1 MTLQF
6 VNYQG
11 QPLHICKLDLHQKE
25 RKTKATPDSFYKG
38 WRVQGI
44 PPGALEKARDRHL
57 MLAHGGGGREAKPFS
72 EQEWLRNATRKPVR
86 AKPYSIPDA
95 AQVCAD
101 LATKAGWLQVEV
113 VAIEKKPPST

>member
-25 RKTKATPDSFYKG
+25 RKTKATPDSFHKG

-44 PPGALEKARDRHL
+44 PPGALQKARDRHSTL
-57 MLAHGGGGREAKPFS
+57 MKAKSDPKPFD
-72 EQEWLRNATRKPVR
+72 EQEWLRNATRKPIR

-95 AQVCAD
+95 AQTCAD
-101 LATKAGWLQVEV
+101 LATRAGWLQVEV
-113 VAIEKKPPST
+113 VAIEKKSANT

>member
-25 RKTKATPDSFYKG
+25 RKTRAVPDSFHKG

-44 PPGALEKARDRHL
+44 PPGALQKARDRHL
-57 MLAHGGGGREAKPFS
+57 MLSAGGGRARS
-72 EQEWLRNATRKPVR
+72 QAVQR
-86 AKPYSIPDA
+86 AGMA
-95 AQVCAD
+95 AQRNQ
-101 LATKAGWLQVEV
+101 KAGPRKALLH
-113 VAIEKKPPST
+113 S

>member
-25 RKTKATPDSFYKG
+25 RKTKATPDSFHKG

-57 MLAHGGGGREAKPFS
+57 MLAHGGVVARPSRSANKTGC
-72 EQEWLRNATRKPVR
+72 ATQPESQSAPSPTRFRMPRKP
-86 AKPYSIPDA
+86 
-95 AQVCAD
+95 AQ
-101 LATKAGWLQVEV
+101 T
-113 VAIEKKPPST
+113 

>member
-25 RKTKATPDSFYKG
+25 RKTRAVPDSFHKG

-44 PPGALEKARDRHL
+44 PPGALQKARDRHL
-57 MLAHGGGGREAKPFS
+57 MLSAGGGEREAKPFS

-86 AKPYSIPDA
+86 AKPYSIPGA
-95 AQVCAD
+95 AQACAD
-101 LATKAGWLQVEV
+101 LATRAGWLQVEV
-113 VAIEKKPPST
+113 VAIEKKPLNT